1 MLGCPGHTANQFN
14 QSVRLR
20 TSLFN
25 QVIYLN
31 HKPQCSTFWIIFMFI
46 LPGIASQ
53 SVEITDPWGDHSGT
67 PRGHGLPLLGAAA
80 IVDPLG
86 MTCDIDFVSEASLS
100 CLTAEVVLNI
110 YHILNYVYIYKWFVL
125 ICVYPPLQTPA
136 IPSLK
141 FGIKILLPRKNTI
154 PHLSKD

>member
-1 MLGCPGHTANQFN
+1 MLGRPGHTANQFN

-31 HKPQCSTFWIIFMFI
+31 HKPQCSTFWIIYIFTLRALKSLI
-46 LPGIASQ
+46 LGGNTVALHGGTASLYWVRQ
-53 SVEITDPWGDHSGT
+53 
-67 PRGHGLPLLGAAA
+67 LLL
-80 IVDPLG
+80 IPLG

-110 YHILNYVYIYKWFVL
+110 YYIHIINVSSWFVCTL
-125 ICVYPPLQTPA
+125 
-136 IPSLK
+136 PSNNSYTLFK
-141 FGIKILLPRKNTI
+141 VWYQNTSPQKKIR
-154 PHLSKD
+154 SRV

>member
-25 QVIYLN
+25 QLIYLN
-31 HKPQCSTFWIIFMFI
+31 HKPQCSTFWIIYIFTLRALKSLI
-46 LPGIASQ
+46 LGGNTVALHGGTASLDWVRQ
-53 SVEITDPWGDHSGT
+53 
-67 PRGHGLPLLGAAA
+67 LLL
-80 IVDPLG
+80 IPSG

-110 YHILNYVYIYKWFVL
+110 YHILNYVYIIIYIL
-125 ICVYPPLQTPA
+125 IYMYNV
-136 IPSLK
+136 S
-141 FGIKILLPRKNTI
+141 
-154 PHLSKD
+154 S